1 MANSVNL
8 TASLLDRLLD
18 DDPSQI
24 RESEQQRIVSER
36 KVLNSVVRD
45 IENLLNTRCSP
56 IEIPKAFTGLNA
68 SLIGY
73 GIRDFSVENPE
84 TSIVRQKLCKEIESA
99 IQRYE
104 PRLKKTAVRLDRKGK
119 KKGQLYFI
127 ITGILV
133 VDPLNEPVS
142 FDTFFDVGRSR
153 YIISN

>member
-1 MANSVNL
+1 MADSVNL

-18 DDPSQI
+18 DDPSQT
-24 RESEQQRIVSER
+24 RESEQQRIVSEQTII
-36 KVLNSVVRD
+36 NSVIRD

-56 IEIPKAFTGLNA
+56 IDIPKSFTSLSA

-104 PRLKKTAVRLDRKGK
+104 PRLKKAAVRLDRRGK
-119 KKGQLYFI
+119 KKGRLYFI
-127 ITGILV
+127 ITGMLV

-142 FDTFFDVGRSR
+142 FDTFFDVGRNR

>member
-1 MANSVNL
+1 MTNSVNL

-18 DDPSQI
+18 DDPLQI
-24 RESEQQRIVSER
+24 RESEQQRVVSEQ
-36 KVLNSVVRD
+36 KIINSVIRD

-56 IEIPKAFTGLNA
+56 IEIPKAFTILNA

-99 IQRYE
+99 IERYE
-104 PRLKKTAVRLDRKGK
+104 PRLKRTAVRLDRKGK

>member
-1 MANSVNL
+1 MTDSVNL

-18 DDPSQI
+18 EDPSQT
-24 RESEQQRIVSER
+24 RESEQQRIVSEQAII
-36 KVLNSVVRD
+36 NSVIRD

-56 IEIPKAFTGLNA
+56 IEIPKSFTNLNA

-104 PRLKKTAVRLDRKGK
+104 PRLKKAAVRLDQRGK
-119 KKGQLYFI
+119 KKEQLYFI
-127 ITGILV
+127 ITGMLV

-142 FDTFFDVGRSR
+142 FDTFFDVGRNR
-153 YIISN
+153 YIIAN